1 MTISPRLD
9 GPADA
14 RWTLLLSHGAG
25 ASTASSF
32 FDEFRR
38 YLLDKGSGIGGLRVA
53 LFDFPYMQERARTGK
68 RRPPNRMPILQ
79 QSYLEAIRALDVDLD
94 RLVIGGKSMGGRVAS
109 LIADDAGVAAL
120 VCLGYPFHPPGQPTK
135 LRTSHLEN
143 LATPALICQGTRDP
157 FGNREDVEHYDL
169 AASIEL
175 EWLPDG
181 DHNLVPR
188 KRSGHTRDENW
199 SAATTA
205 IVRFIETLN

>member
-1 MTISPRLD
+1 
-9 GPADA
+9 
-14 RWTLLLSHGAG
+14 
-25 ASTASSF
+25 
-32 FDEFRR
+32 
-38 YLLDKGSGIGGLRVA
+38 
-53 LFDFPYMQERARTGK
+53 
-68 RRPPNRMPILQ
+68 
-79 QSYLEAIRALDVDLD
+79 
-94 RLVIGGKSMGGRVAS
+94 MGGRVAS

-169 AASIEL
+169 ASSIEL

-205 IVRFIETLN
+205 IVRFIESLN